1 MITYTFGLKKGMK
14 AFLSFFLSAGLLLAC
29 ANDPKTSSEA
39 TASAGEVPGAMAMEA
54 PQTAEPGPAD
64 QTSASARGAESEEPP
79 IGVRPPSP
87 PPQSGQVLV
96 LKAQGGK
103 APAGSQACVEVKV
116 QGFVNLLSMQY
127 TMAWDAEVLTYQ
139 GVGKPGLPGLS
150 NQNFGAHRTAEG
162 LLTFVWIDGSLR
174 GVTLPDDSTIFSVC
188 FDVVGKAGAASP
200 FRFIEQPTPFESVNL
215 AEQLVE
221 IKTVEG
227 AVKVE

>member
-1 MITYTFGLKKGMK
+1 MITYTFALKKGMK

-29 ANDPKTSSEA
+29 ANDSKTSSDA
-39 TASAGEVPGAMAMEA
+39 TASAGEGPAAAAMEA
-54 PQTAEPGPAD
+54 PQAADPGSAD
-64 QTSASARGAESEEPP
+64 QAAASASRSAPEESP
-79 IGVRPPSP
+79 IGVRPPSQ
-87 PPQSGQVLV
+87 PPQSGQILV

-103 APAGSQACVEVKV
+103 AQPGSQACVDVKV

-127 TMAWDAEVLTYQ
+127 TMSWDAQVLTYK
-139 GVGKPGLPGLS
+139 GVGKPGLPGLG

-174 GVTLPDDSTIFSVC
+174 GVTLPDESTIFSVC
-188 FDVVGKAGAASP
+188 FEVVGKAGAASP
-200 FRFIEQPTPFESVNL
+200 FRFIEQPTPFESVNV

-227 AVKVE
+227 VVKVE